1 MKPFIKIYAGLSAF
15 ILFALFALAAFSPE
29 AYATVIENGLEVYK
43 AKQQFTEI
51 YTYDYNLMKS
61 IVLYSFSLYL
71 ANIVLKL
78 IVLALAYVSED
89 RFNVRITLYVFVINI
104 VVLYLSYTIVKLF
117 LEGGIK
123 GISKLVGARKR

>member
-51 YTYDYNLMKS
+51 YTYDYNLMES

-71 ANIVLKL
+71 ANIVLNL

-117 LEGGIK
+117 LEGGVK